1 MTQSYRGWLSR
12 SRNFA
17 LLAAAVLGFT
27 VVGTSPVAADPD
39 PRLLEGQQLY
49 RQYCGACHGLTA
61 EGDGVVS
68 GFMNPRP
75 TDLTIAARQHQGDYP
90 FKKLMD
96 QTDGTTKIRAHGDP
110 DMPVWGEVLREP
122 THQDGERRADVQG
135 RTFLIVKYLESIQ
148 KK

>member
-1 MTQSYRGWLSR
+1 MNTNDRGWATR
-12 SRNFA
+12 SRDFA
-17 LLAAAVLGFT
+17 WLAAVAVGLTLLATLPA
-27 VVGTSPVAADPD
+27 AADPD

-90 FKKLMD
+90 FKKVMD
-96 QTDGTTKIRAHGDP
+96 QTDGTTKVRAHGDP
-110 DMPVWGEVLREP
+110 DMPVWGEVLHEP
-122 THQDGERRADVQG
+122 THQDAVRRADVQG